1 MKTVTINKASQTDL
15 PPIAELANDIWR
27 EHYTPIIGSEQVE
40 YMLKKYQ
47 SVSAMAEQ
55 ISDGISY
62 YSVVLDGK
70 LVGYLSFYRKDEALF
85 LSKIYVSSG
94 LRGKGIGR
102 QAMEF
107 VIEQAK
113 TMGLAKIQLTV
124 NKYNSGSIE
133 AYKRMGFQT
142 VDEVVVDIG
151 GGFVMDDY
159 VMELFLNEQ
168 K

>member
-1 MKTVTINKASQTDL
+1 MKNVTINKVCAADL
-15 PPIAELANDIWR
+15 PSIAELANDIWR

-55 ISDGISY
+55 ISNGVFY
-62 YSVVLDGK
+62 YSVLLDGK
-70 LVGYLSFYRKDEALF
+70 LVGYLSFYRTNEALF
-85 LSKIYVSSG
+85 LSKIYVSSS

-107 VIEQAK
+107 ITEQAK
-113 TMGLAKIQLTV
+113 TMGLAKVQLTV

-133 AYKRMGFQT
+133 AYKRMGFKT
-142 VDEVVVDIG
+142 VNEVVVDIG
-151 GGFVMDDY
+151 GGFVMDDF

>member
-1 MKTVTINKASQTDL
+1 MKTVTINKASQADL
-15 PPIAELANDIWR
+15 PTIAQLAADIWR
-27 EHYTPIIGSEQVE
+27 EHYTPIIGSRQVE

-47 SVSAMAEQ
+47 SVSAMVEQ
-55 ISDGISY
+55 ISGGVFY
-62 YSVVLDGK
+62 HSVVLDGK
-70 LVGYLSFYRKDEALF
+70 LVGYLSFYPKEEALF
-85 LSKIYVSSG
+85 LSKIYVSSS

-102 QAMEF
+102 QAMMF
-107 VIEQAK
+107 VIGQAK
-113 TMGLAKIQLTV
+113 TMGLAKVQLTV

-133 AYKRMGFQT
+133 AYKRMGFNT
-142 VDEVVVDIG
+142 VDEVVIDIG